1 MGEEMP
7 QEREGNPAW
16 PMDPVPLGD
25 MEAQQ
30 DLGETMKS

>member
-16 PMDPVPLGD
+16 PMNSVPW
-25 MEAQQ
+25 
-30 DLGETMKS
+30 ETWRPNKTLDRP